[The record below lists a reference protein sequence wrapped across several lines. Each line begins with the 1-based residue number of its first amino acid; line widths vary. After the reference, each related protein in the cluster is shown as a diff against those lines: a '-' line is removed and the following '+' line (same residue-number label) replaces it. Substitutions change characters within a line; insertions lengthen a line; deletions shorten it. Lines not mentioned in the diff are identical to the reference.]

1 MLAEVKEYVLPAWI
15 MDKGQIVRMRWRH
28 DDTGQESEVA
38 SADVFQD
45 EYTMTLKLPQNP
57 PTNQS
62 IIIEARHYYAELTS
76 DASSLIGPQ
85 KLIETACKFEALR
98 IIFDKMGPAAKRFY
112 AQTWMAT
119 KDELAG
125 QEKRWLN
132 TDTARDW
139 NEEEDSLSHD
149 DGLLAAY
156 SEWI

>member
-1 MLAEVKEYVLPAWI
+1 MVAEVKEYVLPAWI

-28 DDTGQESEVA
+28 NDTGQESEVA

-76 DASSLIGPQ
+76 DSSSLIGPQ

-98 IIFDKMGPAAKRFY
+98 IICAKMRPAAKGIY
-112 AQTWMAT
+112 AQTGRAPQA
-119 KDELAG
+119 EVAG
-125 QEKRWLN
+125 
-132 TDTARDW
+132 
-139 NEEEDSLSHD
+139 
-149 DGLLAAY
+149 
-156 SEWI
+156 